1 MSRDPVAW
9 AALIGLGAF
18 HGLNPGMGWLFA
30 VALGLQERSRR
41 AVLAAMPP
49 IAAGH
54 ALAVVAALALLQVV
68 RTAVSPRTVA
78 LATGATL
85 VAFGAWRL
93 ARRRHPRW
101 VGMRVRPRE
110 LALWSFIM
118 ASAHGAG
125 LMLFPV
131 LLKAA
136 PADLGHAVTGLTA
149 AAALGGTGDVVG
161 AALVHTAAMLA
172 MMAGVAVTVYD
183 HLGVAVLRRAW
194 VNVDAVWA
202 VALVG
207 AGGFA
212 LFT

>member
-1 MSRDPVAW
+1 MSRDPVVW
-9 AALIGLGAF
+9 ATLIGLGAF

-41 AVLAAMPP
+41 AVLAAVPP

-68 RTAVSPRTVA
+68 RTALSPRPVA

-93 ARRRHPRW
+93 VRRRHPKW

-110 LALWSFIM
+110 LALWSFVM

-131 LLKAA
+131 LLTAA
-136 PADLGHAVTGLTA
+136 PADMGHSVTGLAA

-172 MMAGVAVTVYD
+172 MMVGVAVTVYD

-194 VNVDAVWA
+194 VNVDVVWA

-207 AGGFA
+207 AGVFA

>member
-1 MSRDPVAW
+1 
-9 AALIGLGAF
+9 
-18 HGLNPGMGWLFA
+18 MGWLFA

-41 AVLAAMPP
+41 AVLAAVPP

-68 RTAVSPRTVA
+68 RTAVSPRAVA
-78 LATGATL
+78 LATAATL
-85 VAFGAWRL
+85 VAFGVWRL
-93 ARRRHPRW
+93 VRRRHPRW

-110 LALWSFIM
+110 LALWSFVM

-131 LLKAA
+131 LLAAA
-136 PADLGHAVTGLTA
+136 PADVGHPATGLAA
-149 AAALGGTGDVVG
+149 AAALGGAGDVLG
-161 AALVHTAAMLA
+161 ATLVHTAAMLA
-172 MMAGVAVTVYD
+172 MMAAVAVMVYD
-183 HLGVAVLRRAW
+183 RLGVAVLRRAW
-194 VNVDAVWA
+194 VNLDVVWA
-202 VALVG
+202 AALVG